1 MIITPLCILCYD
13 VNKAESLVVTGVFHV
28 CAMLGNTK
36 ANLFPKACG
45 YATAFGIL
53 DITKVP

>member
-1 MIITPLCILCYD
+1 M
-13 VNKAESLVVTGVFHV
+13 AQSLELPSVFRV
-28 CAMLGNTK
+28 CARLGNTK